1 MDNNAWRYHED
12 AGSSMLVLQ
21 IKLAAISDLQERLHE
36 DDER

>member
-1 MDNNAWRYHED
+1 MDNHAWRYHED
-12 AGSSMLVLQ
+12 AGPPMLVLQ